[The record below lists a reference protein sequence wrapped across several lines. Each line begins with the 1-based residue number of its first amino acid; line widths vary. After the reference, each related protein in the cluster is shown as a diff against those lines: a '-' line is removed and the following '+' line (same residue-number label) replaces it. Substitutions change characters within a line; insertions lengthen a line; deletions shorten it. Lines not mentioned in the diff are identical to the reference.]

1 MRELGERM
9 DSYEFREWMEYAD
22 LEPFGEQVADWR
34 SGVIASTVANCHR
47 TTGAAYKPQDF
58 MLRGAEPEQTDEQQ
72 IAFMRAFAER
82 CKPDG
87 NDSKT

>member
-1 MRELGERM
+1 MTVRELGERM

-22 LEPFGEQVADWR
+22 LEPFGPEVDDWHA
-34 SGVIASTVANCHR
+34 GIIASTVANSQR
-47 TTGAAYKPQDF
+47 VRGPAYKPQDF

-82 CKPDG
+82 YEPDG
-87 NDSKT
+87 NH